1 MAALAAPAALLGIAA
16 AVYAVAAGP
25 TWQASQALILRNEAA
40 NNETGPGKFSRN
52 DEMKTIQE
60 TILELV
66 KSRAVLLAAA
76 KEAGPPAGAADKAA
90 WPSDRD
96 VQQLREAVKLTPP
109 KGAEFGATE
118 VFYSEV
124 RNSDRSRAVAL
135 NRAIAAQLQ
144 AQFQQL
150 RDLKAQSMI
159 DEINKTVTLANAD
172 LKASLAR
179 LSQIETAVGSD
190 LAELRVLDND
200 AGSGD
205 SAIARTVTEIKSE
218 LRQARA
224 AEQSNEQLL
233 GLLKAAQDDPA
244 RLLATSNR
252 LLDSQP
258 SLRRLKDGLVDAQLR
273 TAVLQGKMSA
283 EHPLVLASKQTEE
296 EIGRHLHNEV
306 AIAARSVEGERRLN
320 ADRLA
325 TLETQL
331 AQATDRLRRLAE
343 VRAVYN
349 NQLAETASRTRL
361 LERAQQ
367 NLGEARAAHASAKA
381 ASLLTC
387 IDVPDAGIRP
397 VSPGRA
403 TIILMGIAGG
413 LLVGFGVV
421 FLTVP
426 TAPAELAADSAAD
439 AAPAGKVMP
448 ADRLGRPLHSANGT
462 IGPARPVFPA
472 GSNLSLKQALHKI
485 ASDSRV

>member
-1 MAALAAPAALLGIAA
+1 M
-16 AVYAVAAGP
+16 
-25 TWQASQALILRNEAA
+25 
-40 NNETGPGKFSRN
+40 
-52 DEMKTIQE
+52 
-60 TILELV
+60 
-66 KSRAVLLAAA
+66 
-76 KEAGPPAGAADKAA
+76 
-90 WPSDRD
+90 
-96 VQQLREAVKLTPP
+96 RESVKLTPP

-118 VFYSEV
+118 IFYLEV
-124 RNSDRSRAVAL
+124 RDHDRSRAVAL

-172 LKASLAR
+172 LKGSLAG
-179 LSQIETAVGSD
+179 LSQIEAAVGSD
-190 LAELRVLDND
+190 LAELRVLNND

-233 GLLKAAQDDPA
+233 GLLKAAQADPA

-252 LLDSQP
+252 LLESQP

-273 TAVLQGKMSA
+273 TAALMGHMSA
-283 EHPLVLASKQTEE
+283 EHPRVLAAKEAEE
-296 EIGRHLHNEV
+296 EIGRHLHNEL
-306 AIAARSVEGERRLN
+306 AIAARGVEGERQLN

-325 TLETQL
+325 TLQTQL

-343 VRAVYN
+343 VRAVYS
-349 NQLAETASRTRL
+349 NQVAETNSRTRL

-367 NLGEARAAHASAKA
+367 NLAEARAAHAAAKA

-387 IDVPDAGIRP
+387 IDLPDAGIRP

-413 LLVGFGVV
+413 LLLGFGVV

-426 TAPAELAADSAAD
+426 AQTLPAEHAAGAASD
-439 AAPAGKVMP
+439 AAPAADLAS
-448 ADRLGRPLHSANGT
+448 ADRRGRPLRSTTAT
-462 IGPARPVFPA
+462 IEPATPVFPA
-472 GSNLSLKQALHKI
+472 QGNLSLRQALHKI
-485 ASDSRV
+485 ACDSRA

>member
-1 MAALAAPAALLGIAA
+1 MRPLLEE
-16 AVYAVAAGP
+16 V
-25 TWQASQALILRNEAA
+25 
-40 NNETGPGKFSRN
+40 
-52 DEMKTIQE
+52 
-60 TILELV
+60 
-66 KSRAVLLAAA
+66 
-76 KEAGPPAGAADKAA
+76 GPPAGAADKAA
-90 WPSDRD
+90 WPTDRD

-118 VFYSEV
+118 VFYLEV
-124 RNSDRSRAVAL
+124 RDHDRSRAVAL

-172 LKASLAR
+172 LKGSLAG
-179 LSQIETAVGSD
+179 LSQIEAAVGSD
-190 LAELRVLDND
+190 LAELRVLNND

-224 AEQSNEQLL
+224 AEKSNEQLL
-233 GLLKAAQDDPA
+233 GLLKAAQADPA

-252 LLDSQP
+252 LLESQP

-273 TAVLQGKMSA
+273 TAALMGHMSA
-283 EHPLVLASKQTEE
+283 EHPRVLAAKEAEE
-296 EIGRHLHNEV
+296 EIGRHLHNEL
-306 AIAARSVEGERRLN
+306 AIAARGVEGERQLN

-325 TLETQL
+325 TLQTQL

-343 VRAVYN
+343 VRAVYS
-349 NQLAETASRTRL
+349 NQVAETNSRTRL

-367 NLGEARAAHASAKA
+367 NLAEARAAHAAAKA

-387 IDVPDAGIRP
+387 IDLPDAGIRP

-413 LLVGFGVV
+413 LLLGFGVV

-426 TAPAELAADSAAD
+426 AQTLPAEHAARARLRTPLRPPTWPRQTAAAGRSA
-439 AAPAGKVMP
+439 PQ
-448 ADRLGRPLHSANGT
+448 LRPSS
-462 IGPARPVFPA
+462 PPRRSFRPRAIYP
-472 GSNLSLKQALHKI
+472 
-485 ASDSRV
+485 